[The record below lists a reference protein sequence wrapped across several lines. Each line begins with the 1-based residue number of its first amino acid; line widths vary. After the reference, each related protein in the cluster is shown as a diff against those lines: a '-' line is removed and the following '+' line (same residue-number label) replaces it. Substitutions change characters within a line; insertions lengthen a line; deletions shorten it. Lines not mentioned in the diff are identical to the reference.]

1 MERRLAA
8 ILAADVVGYSRLM
21 EQDEAGTFER
31 ARQRRTNLVEPA
43 IARHR
48 GRIFKLVGDGMLAEF
63 GSAVDAVECAAA
75 IQKAM
80 SEANGHQPENRRIE
94 LRIGIHVG
102 DVILE
107 GEDRHGDAVN
117 VAARLQQIAKAGGIC
132 VSRRVMGMAHQ
143 KVALGFDLL
152 GEEKL
157 KNMSEAMAIYAVRL
171 DGAPSQQAPPLPNK
185 PSIAVLPFNNL
196 SGDPEQDYF
205 ADGVVEEIITAL
217 SRMRWLFVIARN
229 SSFTYKG
236 RPVDVKQV
244 GRELG
249 VRYVLEGSVRK
260 AGNKVRITGQLVD
273 AAAGVHLWAD
283 RFDGALEDIFD
294 LQDQVTAKVVSA
306 IAPRLETAEIER
318 AQRKP
323 TESLDAYDYYLR
335 GMAGLH
341 QWSREGNNAAL
352 VNFHRAI
359 EIDPKFALAHAMA
372 ARCFPQRK
380 GSGWVVDKARE
391 AAEAERL
398 ARRAVELGGDDALAL
413 STAGFV
419 IGYIARDFNTAAVLI
434 ERGLQLN
441 ANMAWGWLYGAW
453 LGVWRGDPDLALER
467 IDRAMRLSPHDP
479 QFFVMQ
485 GIAAYAHYVAGRYA
499 EALSW
504 AERAVFERSDYVT
517 GLRVLAAS
525 AAMTGH
531 DGQAS
536 DAIARLRELDA
547 DLHLSNLRDV
557 VPLQKP
563 EDLSRMAEGL
573 RKAGLPE

>member
-21 EQDEAGTFER
+21 ERDEAGTFER
-31 ARQRRTNLVEPA
+31 TRQRRTELVEPA

-48 GRIFKLVGDGMLAEF
+48 GRIFKLVGDGLLAEF

-75 IQKAM
+75 IQTAM
-80 SEANGHQPENRRIE
+80 EEANRDVPEDRRIAF
-94 LRIGIHVG
+94 RIGIHVG
-102 DVILE
+102 DVIVE
-107 GEDRHGDAVN
+107 GDDRHGDAVN
-117 VAARLQQIAKAGGIC
+117 VAARLQQVAPPGGIC
-132 VSRRVMGMAHQ
+132 VSHRVMGMAHQ
-143 KVALGFDLL
+143 KVAVGFDLL

-157 KNMSEAMAIYAVRL
+157 KNISEAMAVYSVRL
-171 DGAPSQQAPPLPNK
+171 DGTLAQQAPPLPNK

-217 SRMRWLFVIARN
+217 SRMRLLFVIARN
-229 SSFTYKG
+229 SSFAYKG

-260 AGNKVRITGQLVD
+260 SGNKVRITGQLVD
-273 AAAGVHLWAD
+273 AATGVHLWAD

-294 LQDQVTAKVVSA
+294 LQDQVTSKVVSA
-306 IAPRLETAEIER
+306 IAPRLERAEIER

-335 GMAGLH
+335 GMSGLH
-341 QWSREGNNAAL
+341 QWTRDGNDAAL
-352 VNFHRAI
+352 ANFRRAI
-359 EIDPKFALAHAMA
+359 GIDPKFALAYALA
-372 ARCFPQRK
+372 ARCYPQRR
-380 GSGWVVDKARE
+380 GSGWVTDKTRE
-391 AAEAERL
+391 AAEAEQF
-398 ARRAVELGGDDALAL
+398 ARRAVELGGDDPLAL
-413 STAGFV
+413 CTAGFV
-419 IGYIARDFNTAAVLI
+419 IGYIARDFNKAAVLI

-453 LGVWRGDPDLALER
+453 LCVWSGDPEIALER

-485 GIAAYAHYVAGRYA
+485 AIAAYAHFVAGRYA

-504 AERAVFERSDYVT
+504 AQRAVFQRSDYVT
-517 GLRVLAAS
+517 GLRALAAS

-531 DGQAS
+531 EGQAS
-536 DAIARLRELDA
+536 DAISRLLVLDP
-547 DLHLSNLRDV
+547 DLRLSNLKDV
-557 VPLQKP
+557 IPLQKP
-563 EDLSRMAEGL
+563 EDLSRMAEAL
-573 RKAGLPE
+573 RRAGLPE